1 VVSPIF
7 GSPQQW
13 PADQDAVCSTVEFD
27 AELTLEAYRAGLFPM
42 PISQL
47 KESEGVT
54 WWSPLQRG
62 VLLPGGLRV
71 TRSMRKSARRYRT
84 TVDTAFGQV
93 VAACAD
99 PGRPG
104 GWIDEQIVTVY
115 TELHQRGYAHSVECW
130 DAEGRLAGGL
140 YGVSLGGL
148 FAGESMFHDPV
159 HGRDASKVA
168 LMRLVQILSD
178 QHHRSRIIDVQW
190 LTEHLA
196 SLGAG
201 IIPRETYLA
210 TLDHFLAVPDPV
222 WG

>member
-1 VVSPIF
+1 VVSIIF
-7 GSPQQW
+7 GPCEDW
-13 PADQDAVCSTVEFD
+13 PADQDAVCSTADFD

-62 VLLPGGLRV
+62 VLLPAQFRV
-71 TRSMRKSARRYRT
+71 TRSLRKSARRYRT
-84 TVDTAFGQV
+84 SVDAAFGQV
-93 VAACAD
+93 LARCAD
-99 PGRPG
+99 PARPG
-104 GWIDEQIVTVY
+104 GWIDDQIIEIY

-130 DAEGRLAGGL
+130 DADGRLAGGL

-168 LMRLVQILSD
+168 LMRLVSILSD
-178 QHHRSRIIDVQW
+178 EHRHFRVIDVQW
-190 LTEHLA
+190 LTGHLS

-201 IIPRETYLA
+201 VVPRETYLA
-210 TLDHFLAVPDPV
+210 ALDQLLAVPEPV
-222 WG
+222 WH